1 MKIKNR
7 KRLGSGAFWFVDR
20 VELTDEVIINGIIY
34 KTVIIKTKK
43 NNSADI
49 DENIKTY
56 NFIKKAQLPTL
67 AFYEKDTIDENDCII
82 SEDLNLGSIIYVSPN
97 TAINIPDQARLL
109 LNLLMNKSDEM
120 SNDDISIFEN

>member
-20 VELTDEVIINGIIY
+20 VELTDAGMINGIIY

-67 AFYEKDTIDENDCII
+67 AFYEKATID
-82 SEDLNLGSIIYVSPN
+82 V
-97 TAINIPDQARLL
+97 
-109 LNLLMNKSDEM
+109 
-120 SNDDISIFEN
+120 